1 MKKDL
6 LSIYDAASKN
16 DGIVRTN
23 EVEKMG
29 IGRYNL
35 KELVESGF
43 LVRES
48 QGIYSVP
55 NERPDE
61 YFLIQARSSKIF
73 FSYGTALFFHGL
85 SDRVPSTIDITLP
98 QGYNASRLK
107 KAYPML
113 RIHYVKPDLLAYEA
127 TETTTPQGH
136 LVKLYTPE
144 RCICELIKKP
154 DSVDKQIYT
163 QAIKQYFGGDY
174 SPRKLLKAAKAF
186 DVEAAVR
193 SYMEVL

>member
-1 MKKDL
+1 MKKDI
-6 LSIYDAASKN
+6 LSIYNVASKN

-23 EVEKMG
+23 EVEQMG

-35 KELVESGF
+35 KEFVESGF

-48 QGIYSVP
+48 QGIYSIP
-55 NERPDE
+55 DERPDE
-61 YFLIQARSSKIF
+61 YFLIQARSSKII

-85 SDRVPSTIDITLP
+85 SDRVPNTVDITLP

-113 RIHYVKPDLLAYEA
+113 RIHYVKPDLLAYE
-127 TETTTPQGH
+127 TTKITTPQGH

-154 DSVDKQIYT
+154 TSVDKQIYT
-163 QAIKQYFGGDY
+163 QAIKQYFRDDY
-174 SPRKLLKAAKAF
+174 SPRKLLKVAKAF
-186 DVEAAVR
+186 DVEAMVR